1 MKRDL
6 LSTRKVQ
13 SAKSDGK
20 YGGYLA
26 DGGGLYLQ
34 ISAYGT
40 KSWVF
45 RYTRHGKQREM
56 GLGRESDFSLKEARE
71 RAKKCRQLL
80 VDGIDPLD
88 AKQAKKDADRA
99 AAAAR
104 ITFEDAAKQY
114 IKAHAPSWKNAKHRQ
129 QWPNSLAAYVYPVI
143 GKLSVDQVGLPHVS
157 KILDPIWLEK
167 PETASRLRGR
177 IERVLA
183 WATMHGYRSG
193 DNPARWTRHLDTLLP
208 AKTKTAKGKVKHYA
222 SLSWA
227 ELPAFMAE
235 LRERNS
241 VSARA
246 LEFLILTG
254 TRTNETLG
262 ARWSEIDFKSKVWS
276 IPAVRMKGGLDYRVP
291 LCARALE
298 ILNGA
303 TGDSPEFVFVNGD
316 GKALPDGVMLNL
328 LRSMRPGLTVHG
340 FRSTLTR
347 WGRTR
352 SGYSADVVE
361 MALSHKIK
369 NKVES
374 AYMQDEDLIE
384 KRTGLMRAWCQY
396 CSSTP
401 VSETATVVSIKA

>member
-6 LSTRKVQ
+6 LNTRKVQ

-20 YGGYLA
+20 YGGYIA

-45 RYTRHGKQREM
+45 RYTRNHKQREY

-71 RAKKCRQLL
+71 RAKKCRQQLADG
-80 VDGIDPLD
+80 VDPIDE
-88 AKQAKKDADRA
+88 KKKKKDEERA
-99 AAAAR
+99 KEAAR

-143 GKLSVDQVGLPHVS
+143 GKLPVDQVGLPHVS

-167 PETASRLRGR
+167 PETASRVRGR

-183 WATMHGYRSG
+183 WATTHGYRSG
-193 DNPARWTRHLDTLLP
+193 DNPARWTGHLDTCLP

-222 SLSWA
+222 SLPWA
-227 ELPAFMAE
+227 ELPAFMSE
-235 LRERNS
+235 LRDRDS

-254 TRTNETLG
+254 TRTNETIG
-262 ARWSEIDFKSKVWS
+262 ARWSEIDLKSKVWS
-276 IPAVRMKGGLDYRVP
+276 IPAARMKGGIDYRVP
-291 LCARALE
+291 LCTRAIE
-298 ILNGA
+298 ILKSVSN
-303 TGDSPEFVFVNGD
+303 DSDFVFVNGG
-316 GKALPDGVMLNL
+316 GKPLPDGVMLNL
-328 LRSMRPGLTVHG
+328 LRGMRPGLTVHG
-340 FRSTLTR
+340 FRSTLKR
-347 WGRTR
+347 WGHVR
-352 SGYSADVVE
+352 SGYSADVIE
-361 MALSHKIK
+361 MALSHTIK
-369 NKVES
+369 NKVEA

-384 KRTGLMRAWCQY
+384 KRTGLIAKWCRY

-401 VSETATVVSIKA
+401 VEADNVVSIRA